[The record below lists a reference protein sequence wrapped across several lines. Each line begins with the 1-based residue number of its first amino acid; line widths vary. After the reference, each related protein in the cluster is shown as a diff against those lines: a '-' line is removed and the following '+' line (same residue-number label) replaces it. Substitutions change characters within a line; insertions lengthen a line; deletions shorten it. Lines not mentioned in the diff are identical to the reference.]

1 MTWGIANYSTTPAS
15 NTAINAINIAPGCP
29 SSSVGP
35 FMRQIMADVASALS
49 AGQFMPVGAILHFPT
64 AVAPA
69 GYANCN
75 AQAINRIANPLLFA
89 LIGTTYG
96 AGDGSTTFN
105 VPDIRARSIAGWDSG
120 NATGRL
126 NLAAT
131 GGILANTIGNVGG
144 EQAHLLAIAEVPAHN
159 HTAATVITDPGHHHA
174 PPSGFSFLTTAASA
188 GSFSGG
194 ATSIPGAS
202 EAFTNTQTTGITAT
216 TTTSNAGSGTAHN
229 VVQPTIILLPCI
241 KIG

>member
-1 MTWGIANYSTTPAS
+1 MTTPAS
-15 NTAINAINIAPGCP
+15 
-29 SSSVGP
+29 
-35 FMRQIMADVASALS
+35 ALP
-49 AGQFMPVGAILHFPT
+49 ALPPT
-64 AVAPA
+64 ADTRSITERVNVLIRDYNNPIAQQRLVPSGTVLPFAGTTAPI
-69 GYANCN
+69 GFLLCSG
-75 AQAINRIANPLLFA
+75 QAVSRSTYSDLFA
-89 LIGTTYG
+89 AIGTTYG

-194 ATSIPGAS
+194 TTSIPGAS